1 MASINELIQNIKQEK
16 ISTSGRSVLLVEGPD
31 DVLAFSNFLQKT
43 NANWELSW
51 ILESAGNKRNVL
63 EILRREPDWLGIV
76 DRDEWDDARIQQIT
90 DEYQNAIVLPRFCI
104 ESYLVV
110 PTELWRAIPENMRT
124 AVAGGEQ
131 GFIQR
136 LTQNQDKW
144 LSHAALWAVINPL
157 WEGLRA
163 LGFKEALLEPAIA
176 NDLEQIADKLQ
187 DWHNYLEPGQLIVQ
201 IAAKKEELSSLDFSE
216 LLRFFVH
223 GKHFFNEVV
232 HQEFCQSFGTVSASK
247 RKTNIF
253 STLSVPDD
261 LTDIWQRMNL
271 IPEDN

>member
-1 MASINELIQNIKQEK
+1 MASINELILNIKQEK
-16 ISTSGRSVLLVEGPD
+16 VASSGRTVLVVEGPD
-31 DVLAFSNFLQKT
+31 DVLAFSNFLQKI
-43 NANWELSW
+43 NAHWELSW
-51 ILESAGNKRNVL
+51 ILECAGNKRNVL
-63 EILRREPDWLGIV
+63 EILRKEPDWLGIV
-76 DRDEWDDARIQQIT
+76 DRDEWDDSRIQQIT
-90 DEYQNAIVLPRFCI
+90 DDYQNAIVLPRFCI
-104 ESYLVV
+104 ENYLVV
-110 PTELWRAIPENMRT
+110 PTELWQAIPENMRT

-131 GFIQR
+131 GFIER

-176 NDLEQIADKLQ
+176 NDLKQIAQKLQ
-187 DWHNYLEPGQLIVQ
+187 NWHNYLEPHQLITQ
-201 IAAKKEELSSLDFSE
+201 IAAKKDEFSTLDFSE
-216 LLRFFVH
+216 LLRSSVH

-232 HQEFCQSFGTVSASK
+232 HQEFCQCFGTVSASK

-253 STLSVPDD
+253 STLPVPDD
-261 LTDIWQRMNL
+261 LTDIWERMNL